1 MAEIEVRMANPDDL
15 PLLKEIRLNFDSDY
29 VWKSQMLEDLDS
41 YSISLQYIKLP
52 KTIHV
57 SFQEPDD
64 ARMEQMI
71 MRREVLVAEYDGKVV
86 GYLRL
91 EQDENPNRLMLKTGG
106 IHEDYRRRG
115 IMKALLNVVQETAMR
130 NHLTQLVVTVQA
142 KNDPAIRL
150 LTSQG
155 FQFCGYQEFFFV
167 NLEIA
172 LFYFK
177 NIR

>member
-15 PLLKEIRLNFDSDY
+15 PVLKEMRLDFDSDY
-29 VWKSQMLEDLDS
+29 VWKSQMIEDLDT
-41 YSISLQYIKLP
+41 YSVSLQNIRLP

-57 SFQEPDD
+57 GFQVPDA
-64 ARMEQMI
+64 ARLEQMV
-71 MRREVLVAEYDGKVV
+71 MRREILCAERENRVV

-91 EQDENPNRLMLKTGG
+91 EQDENPNRLMMKTGG
-106 IHEDYRRRG
+106 VHEDFRRRG
-115 IMKALLNVVQETAMR
+115 IMKTMLRVVQDMALR
-130 NHLTQLVVTVQA
+130 NHFNQLVVTVQA

-150 LTSQG
+150 LNSQG
-155 FQFCGYQEFFFV
+155 FHFCGYQEFFFV

-172 LFYFK
+172 LFYSK